1 MESIKIN
8 SKVSTQQQKSLKQ
21 KENVHRPS
29 ATSQNQI
36 QGNVCRQNP
45 VPVVSIQPSYMSH
58 LPSICSQ
65 QGYLTPNPQPSMQV
79 SAYIGPAIL
88 GNNGTANKGTK
99 EKVGKNGTLM

>member
-1 MESIKIN
+1 
-8 SKVSTQQQKSLKQ
+8 
-21 KENVHRPS
+21 VHRPS

-36 QGNVCRQNP
+36 QENVCRQNP
-45 VPVVSIQPSYMSH
+45 VVSIQPSSMSQNQSH

-79 SAYIGPAIL
+79 SAYISPAIL
-88 GNNGTANKGTK
+88 GNNGKSNMGTK